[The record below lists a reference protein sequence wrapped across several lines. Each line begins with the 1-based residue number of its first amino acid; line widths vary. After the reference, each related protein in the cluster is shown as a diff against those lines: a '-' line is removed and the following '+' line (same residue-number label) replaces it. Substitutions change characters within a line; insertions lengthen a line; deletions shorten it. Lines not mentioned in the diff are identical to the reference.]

1 VEPLIALVGVTLALR
16 IAGAVGVRRLRS
28 WPVALR
34 GGLATMFV
42 MTGMAHFIGLRAELI
57 AMVPP
62 AMPNPGLLVTVTG
75 LAELAGAVGLLL
87 RPTAPWAAG
96 GLTALLVGLFPANVY
111 AALNGITTSPADALV
126 PRTLMQLVF
135 LAATVTVLA
144 SYARGRR
151 LPRQSAV
158 TAVSA
163 QG

>member
-16 IAGAVGVRRLRS
+16 IAGAVGVRRLHS

-57 AMVPP
+57 SMVPP
-62 AMPNPGLLVTVTG
+62 ALPNPGLLVTITG
-75 LAELAGAVGLLL
+75 LLELAGAAGLLL
-87 RPTAPWAAG
+87 PRTVPWAAG

-111 AALNGITTSPADALV
+111 AALNHITTSPADALV

-135 LAATVTVLA
+135 LAATLAVLA
-144 SYARGRR
+144 SSVRGRR
-151 LPRQSAV
+151 LPRRPAI
-158 TAVSA
+158 AADSA
-163 QG
+163 QA